1 MLNKAQLDALVI
13 DGDGHD
19 EDVIALFA
27 HARESLT
34 VLVEVREIA
43 KRIDGQEGAELRDI
57 LAPAKQPEDVPAA
70 TYDKIREEVSS
81 APTEPTSAEN
91 ELEFDDGMNE
101 GEGQREPEAPITED
115 VSASA
120 PVALSP
126 HIYDDALMDNAALKA
141 EVERLRGLLEGRV
154 DVTEIH
160 LADGSLDLLGTHP
173 LIPAIASEMAE
184 MLRHGPGN
192 HVAMSARDKTGQEF
206 SIVVQRSYGKTP
218 AQRIAELQEQL
229 AAAQA
234 EVARLEADNTAI
246 GEDQEAMSKQL
257 AAAESRAT
265 DLAASLEAQ
274 TRKNVLLRA
283 VIETIQADKRMSAR
297 CATTIKAAKDGG
309 AL

>member
-1 MLNKAQLDALVI
+1 MTILTKAQIDALVI

-34 VLVEVREIA
+34 VKDALEATRETMKADLNTI
-43 KRIDGQEGAELRDI
+43 KRQAGEIKRLKEA
-57 LAPAKQPEDVPAA
+57 LA
-70 TYDKIREEVSS
+70 

>member
-1 MLNKAQLDALVI
+1 MTILTKAQIDALVI

-57 LAPAKQPEDVPAA
+57 LALAEQPEDVPAA

-141 EVERLRGLLEGRV
+141 EV
-154 DVTEIH
+154 
-160 LADGSLDLLGTHP
+160 
-173 LIPAIASEMAE
+173 
-184 MLRHGPGN
+184 
-192 HVAMSARDKTGQEF
+192 
-206 SIVVQRSYGKTP
+206 
-218 AQRIAELQEQL
+218 
-229 AAAQA
+229 
-234 EVARLEADNTAI
+234 ARLEADNTAI

-257 AAAESRAT
+257 AEAESHAD
-265 DLAASLEAQ
+265 DLNVLVLEQADKI
-274 TRKNVLLRA
+274 TLLRA
-283 VIETIQADKRMSAR
+283 VAEAAEGFVACMDSLNHAGEVDGIADSQQM
-297 CATTIKAAKDGG
+297 
-309 AL
+309 ALSPP